1 MIEILYCF
9 LPLAM
14 LRVRDGDRL
23 IAAIFTLS
31 TLAFYFIN
39 FTLPDA
45 SYYLVAAAFDAAM
58 IGAILHFQN
67 KSNTRI
73 SKVLASMCF
82 ASIVVQFIGF
92 GICVRGGNGAIYDN
106 AAIMFYV
113 IVIAIFLTW
122 NKMDGV
128 VTRYIS
134 NSPWVLPSVF
144 HRHKI
149 NN

>member
-23 IAAIFTLS
+23 IAAIFTLA

-39 FTLPDA
+39 FALPDA
-45 SYYLVAAAFDAAM
+45 SYYLVAAAFDAGI
-58 IGAILHFQN
+58 IGAILYFQN
-67 KSNTRI
+67 NSNTRI
-73 SKVLASMCF
+73 AKVLASMCF

-92 GICVRGGNGAIYDN
+92 GVCVTGGNGAIYDN

-113 IVIAIFLTW
+113 IVIAIFLAW
-122 NKMDGV
+122 NKLDGILA
-128 VTRYIS
+128 RHIS
-134 NSPWVLPSVF
+134 NRPWVFPSVF